1 MNAAPVTDRLL
12 AATESRSTVVATHG
26 LLAAF
31 NDAGVLAPIDIL
43 AAQTIARLLG
53 ETDQQAVLAAAL
65 TIRGTRFGH
74 VCIDVATL
82 REAVVVDGQE
92 PEVVD
97 SLPWPDPE
105 EWSTAIAG
113 SVLVGD
119 GAGDEPLALVD
130 GRLYLERYLRY
141 EEQIAGLLT
150 ERLRRPTRSLPPAA
164 PTMLD
169 RLLGPDAVRQ
179 RQAVVQATTGDVTV
193 IAGGPGTGKTF
204 TIGALLA
211 TLATDASTPFPLVA
225 VCAPTGKAAA
235 RVGEG
240 LAALAARVDDPL
252 VGERLLAVD
261 PSTIHRLLGWS
272 RERGRFAHDARQRLP
287 HDLVIV
293 DEMSMVSL
301 PMAAKLLQAVRDD
314 ASVVLVGDPFQL
326 ESIEAGTVLADIAGP
341 AVEPGSTTAKAPP
354 IAGHVVVLDRVHRF
368 GEEGVI
374 ADFTDAVRRGDA
386 DTAVAQLA
394 GGHDELR
401 WVEDRA
407 HPAFGPLWDDVVE
420 HRTRLVELAASGDA
434 AATLAALPEL
444 AVLCARREGRGGV
457 SRWRQEV
464 EPSLDERFPGLRYK
478 GEWYPGRPVMITRN
492 DRTLELYNGDIG
504 VCVAT
509 PEGLRAVFDRGGLRM
524 FPLSHLGEHTTVH
537 AMTIHKSQGSQF
549 GSVVVVLPGEPSP
562 FVTRQLL
569 YTAATRASDRVWVVA
584 DEATVRDAVTRSVQ
598 RASGLRERLWDD
610 RAPQETTDGPAR

>member
-1 MNAAPVTDRLL
+1 VNAAPVTDRLL
-12 AATESRSTVVATHG
+12 VAAESRSAVVAADG

-31 NDAGVLAPIDIL
+31 NDAGVLTPVDVL
-43 AAQTIARLLG
+43 AARTIARLLG

-74 VCIDVATL
+74 VCLEVAAL

-97 SLPWPDPE
+97 ALPWPDPDG
-105 EWSTAIAG
+105 WPTAIAG

-119 GAGDEPLALVD
+119 GTGDEPLALVD

-141 EEQIAGLLT
+141 EEHVAGLIT
-150 ERLRRPTRSLPPAA
+150 GRLRRPTRQLPPAA
-164 PTMLD
+164 ADMLD
-169 RLLGPDAVRQ
+169 RLLGPDAARQ
-179 RQAVVQATTGDVTV
+179 RQAAVQAATGDVTV

-211 TLATDASTPFPLVA
+211 ALAADQSMSFPLVA

-240 LAALAARVDDPL
+240 LAALAARIDDPL
-252 VGERLLAVD
+252 VDERLRTVD

-272 RERGRFAHDARQRLP
+272 RERGRFAHDARRRLP

-314 ASVVLVGDPFQL
+314 APVVLVGDPSQL

-341 AVEPGSTTAKAPP
+341 AVEPGSATPAIPP

-374 ADFTDAVRRGDA
+374 ADFADAVRRGDA
-386 DTAVAQLA
+386 DAAVEQLA
-394 GGHDELR
+394 GGHDRLR
-401 WVEDRA
+401 WVEDRT
-407 HPAFGPLWDDVVE
+407 HPEFGPLWDAVVE

-434 AATLAALPEL
+434 EATLATLPGV

-464 EPSLDERFPGLRYK
+464 ETTLDERFPGLRYK
-478 GEWYPGRPVMITRN
+478 SEWYPGRPVMITRN

-509 PEGLRAVFDRGGLRM
+509 PDGLRAAFDRGGLRL

-549 GSVVVVLPGEPSP
+549 DSVVVVLPGEPSP

-569 YTAATRASDRVWVVA
+569 YTAATRASDRVWLVA
-584 DEATVRDAVTRSVQ
+584 DEATIRDAVTRSVQ
-598 RASGLRERLWDD
+598 RASGLGERLWADGVPT
-610 RAPQETTDGPAR
+610 ASTDGKTR